1 MNFHLSVVK
10 IVKLIMIIDRRAWMQ
25 CENEHVE
32 CKSQL
37 AEGICKEI
45 IAFANS
51 DGGVVYIGVDD
62 QGKPLGVED
71 VDITY
76 TRLTNMV
83 RDAIQPD
90 VTMFVRYSPQ
100 RTM

>member
-1 MNFHLSVVK
+1 
-10 IVKLIMIIDRRAWMQ
+10 
-25 CENEHVE
+25 
-32 CKSQL
+32 
-37 AEGICKEI
+37 
-45 IAFANS
+45 
-51 DGGVVYIGVDD
+51 VVYIGVDD

-76 TRLTNMV
+76 ARLTNMV

-100 RTM
+100 ENNVIKVEINEGGGKPYYLRSKGLKPSGVYVRQAHRPRLRRLSKHA